1 MARSNA
7 EGSGAFLESPLLQ
20 GVEEELR
27 RVIASRLE
35 SGAARPGT
43 ALLEQGRPNDRLW
56 FVGDGSLAI
65 ERLREGGPL
74 DVLATL
80 AGPAIFGTTT
90 FFRSTV
96 PSATIRATT
105 ALPYWTLDREAHEEL
120 RKDDPR
126 AAEALALAIVR
137 VLSDR
142 FDLLDLKISGL
153 MAEHAHDHP
162 KASELATFRARL
174 FEDSA
179 T

>member
-1 MARSNA
+1 MAGSN
-7 EGSGAFLESPLLQ
+7 EDGSGSFLASPLLKEV
-20 GVEEELR
+20 GDESR
-27 RVIASRLE
+27 RAIASRLE
-35 SGAARPGT
+35 PGAARPG
-43 ALLEQGRPNDRLW
+43 AVLLEQGRPNDRLW

-65 ERLREGGPL
+65 ERQRKGGPL
-74 DVLATL
+74 DLLATL

-96 PSATIRATT
+96 PSATIRAIT

-126 AAEALALAIVR
+126 AAEALALALVR